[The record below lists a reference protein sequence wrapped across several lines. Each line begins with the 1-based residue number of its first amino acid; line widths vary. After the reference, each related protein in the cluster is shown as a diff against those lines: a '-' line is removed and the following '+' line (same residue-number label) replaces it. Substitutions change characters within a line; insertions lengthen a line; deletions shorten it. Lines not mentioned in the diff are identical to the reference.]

1 MRKTT
6 VLAGA
11 LLLAAAILGH
21 APPAGAGGWAVSALD
36 ATPVPVSGQELQVGF
51 TVRQHGVS
59 PVNPEGEVGIEVRSG
74 SGAVTGFAAR
84 PEGATGHYVADVTFP
99 EAGRFTW
106 QILQGWF
113 APTDLGAIDVT
124 PAGSVTDGAPRTAV
138 TTVVTERAPWWAR
151 TLVPL
156 VGVAGLALMLADRR
170 PRRTSAAVVGR

>member
-11 LLLAAAILGH
+11 LLLAATILGH

-36 ATPVPVSGQELQVGF
+36 ATPVPVAGQELEVGF

-59 PVNPEGEVGIEVRSG
+59 PVNPDGEVGIEVRSA
-74 SGAVTGFAAR
+74 SGVVTAFAAR
-84 PEGATGHYVADVTFP
+84 PDGATGHYVADVTFP

-124 PAGSVTDGAPRTAV
+124 PAGSGPDGAGPSV
-138 TTVVTERAPWWAR
+138 TTTVTERAPWWAR

-170 PRRTSAAVVGR
+170 SPRAPAAAVRR